1 MSGVRAMRR
10 NVAAGCP
17 LLKLPAQPAPTEV
30 KATSEVTVKLINR
43 STLKVQT
50 GEDLGDSVEPPVL
63 SWRVVNGIVRLMD
76 SEFDG

>member
-1 MSGVRAMRR
+1 MRR
-10 NVAAGCP
+10 NVSP
-17 LLKLPAQPAPTEV
+17 QVVRFSSFQHQPAPTEV

-63 SWRVVNGIVRLMD
+63 SWRVVNAIVRLMD